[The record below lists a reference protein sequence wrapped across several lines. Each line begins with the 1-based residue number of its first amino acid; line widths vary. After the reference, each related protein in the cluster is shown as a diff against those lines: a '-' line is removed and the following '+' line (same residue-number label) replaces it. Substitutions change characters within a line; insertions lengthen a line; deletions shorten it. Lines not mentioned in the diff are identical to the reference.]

1 MSWLVQLNS
10 MISVTGPPA
19 RMEIVSI
26 RRLSG
31 NCGDIAKDMEALR
44 LERTDYPLRSLILQR
59 NKLKISRASQQG
71 SFMRCSKDNT

>member
-1 MSWLVQLNS
+1 

-26 RRLSG
+26 GRLSG

-44 LERTDYPLRSLILQR
+44 FETTD
-59 NKLKISRASQQG
+59 
-71 SFMRCSKDNT
+71 